1 MTAVVAIEH
10 QGRVWLGADSAGV
23 DNTSMAISTRLDR
36 KIFWNNGYLI
46 GFAGSFRAGQIV
58 KHKFEMPAFPPEFL
72 PQNACPEIM
81 PEKICLKD
89 LPENLL
95 IKVENFFATDFIET
109 VQLAFSEAGWTKS
122 DDDSFTMIVCVG
134 PYMITVED
142 DLQIAIESDYVAVG
156 SGAPVALGALAV
168 LKGKPETRIMKA
180 LEIASKHNAGV
191 RSPFYY
197 DHT

>member
-1 MTAVVAIEH
+1 MTVIVAMEH
-10 QGRVWLGADSAGV
+10 QGKVWMGADSAGIG
-23 DNTSMAISTRLDR
+23 DNFNASTRLDR

-58 KHKFEMPAFPPEFL
+58 KHKFEMPEFPIEFL
-72 PQNACPEIM
+72 PENACPEIL
-81 PEKICLKD
+81 PENICLEN

-95 IKVENFFATDFIET
+95 LKVENFFATAFIET
-109 VQLAFSEAGWTKS
+109 IQLALAESAWIKSEDESFLLLIAIGPYFAMVDEDYQIAFEAGHA
-122 DDDSFTMIVCVG
+122 
-134 PYMITVED
+134 
-142 DLQIAIESDYVAVG
+142 AIG
-156 SGAPVALGALAV
+156 SGAAVAYGAMSALDCEPQE
-168 LKGKPETRIMKA
+168 KIMKT